1 MTMDFEPVSF
11 DLLHPQPLLIVL
23 SGPSGVGK
31 DAVLRELKK
40 RRADLHF
47 VVTATSRPPR
57 KDELNGVDYIFYS
70 RQEFEERIARGEF
83 IEYANV
89 YEDYKGALKS
99 QVRHAMES
107 GKDVVIRVDFQ
118 GAAKYRQLCPDALLI
133 FIAPSNQEEWFQR
146 LNDRHTETPES
157 LKIRVETVHEELRT
171 LDIFDYVVFNEQNRL
186 AQAVDRIEDIIRV
199 EHLRVKPR
207 KITL

>member
-1 MTMDFEPVSF
+1 MDFEPVSF

-40 RRADLHF
+40 RRNDLHF
-47 VVTATSRPPR
+47 VVTATSRLPR
-57 KDELNGVDYIFYS
+57 KDEVDGVDYIFFS
-70 RQEFEERIARGEF
+70 RQEFAERVGRGEF

-89 YEDYKGALKS
+89 YEDYKGALRS
-99 QVRHAMES
+99 QIRDAMDS

-157 LKIRVETVHEELRT
+157 LKIRVDTVHEELRS
-171 LDIFDYVVFNEQNRL
+171 LEIFDYVVFNEQNRL

-199 EHLRVKPR
+199 EHLRVNPR

>member
-1 MTMDFEPVSF
+1 MDFEPVSF

-40 RRADLHF
+40 RRNDLHF
-47 VVTATSRPPR
+47 VVTATSRLPR
-57 KDELNGVDYIFYS
+57 KDEVNGVDYIFFS
-70 RQEFEERIARGEF
+70 RQEFAERIGRGEF
-83 IEYANV
+83 LEYANV

-99 QVRHAMES
+99 QFRDAMDS

-157 LKIRVETVHEELRT
+157 LKIRVDTVHEELRS
-171 LDIFDYVVFNEQNRL
+171 LEIFDYVVFNEQNRL

-199 EHLRVKPR
+199 EHLRVNPR